1 MASTTTVLGINNTT
15 ARMKVSGAD
24 GDTATIALADLCAST
39 QVVNSD
45 TSFVPTVNIQGFAFV
60 GDVDAT
66 VTVARN
72 SVTIFKTNA
81 NAGNSVNLNM
91 DLGVAM
97 VDTQENTSDINI
109 TFSGEG
115 YLYLT
120 LKKVT
125 NKGYLDTFEPATVG
139 VNDDL
144 TKAGE

>member
-24 GDTATIALADLCAST
+24 DTATIALADLCAST

-97 VDTQENTSDINI
+97 VDTQENTSDIDI

>member
-1 MASTTTVLGINNTT
+1 MASTTTVLGIDNTT

-24 GDTATIALADLCAST
+24 DTATIALADLCAST

>member
-24 GDTATIALADLCAST
+24 ETATIALADLCAST

-97 VDTQENTSDINI
+97 VDTQENTSDIDI

>member
-97 VDTQENTSDINI
+97 VDTQENTSDIDI